1 MLRRALLCALT
12 LTLVTAAPALA
23 SPQFDHNHR
32 HHDSSDWAGNRGNTW
47 GDSQYEDG
55 NEDDSGGDSNGSD
68 EDDSDTP
75 TSDTGDSPVGVEAG
89 VQASL
94 GGTGTGK
101 VLTGAA
107 KTVSASLT
115 GYSRADNN
123 PPGSAEICCGVIHS
137 VASGTGTAA
146 DPITAASAG
155 SGAGI
160 EVKAGTVVYI
170 GKLRK
175 YFIIEDSGATATGK
189 FRMDLWVDGKGFPNS
204 AAEACMSTVTG
215 DAQVIVNPP
224 KNLPVG
230 KIGPLTGPSGCNI

>member
-1 MLRRALLCALT
+1 MFRRALLCALT
-12 LTLVTAAPALA
+12 LSLVTAVPAIA
-23 SPQFDHNHR
+23 SPRFDHNHR

-55 NEDDSGGDSNGSD
+55 NEDGSEDADDENSDSGDG
-68 EDDSDTP
+68 
-75 TSDTGDSPVGVEAG
+75 DTGDLSIGVERG
-89 VQASL
+89 VGASL
-94 GGTGTGK
+94 SDTGTGK
-101 VLTGAA
+101 VLTGAQ

-115 GYSRADNN
+115 GYSRNDNN
-123 PPGSAEICCGVIHS
+123 PPGSAEICCGVIHKE
-137 VASGTGTAA
+137 ASGTGTAI

-189 FRMDLWVDGKGFPNS
+189 FRMDLWVDGKGFPDS
-204 AAEACMSTVTG
+204 AAESCMSTVTG
-215 DAQVIVNPP
+215 DTQVIVNPP

-230 KIGPLTGPSGCNI
+230 KIGPLTGPSGCDL